1 MESLVQPIKKQ
12 DLESRKHL
20 LFFFL
25 SLLLQHCLFLQLCFF
40 FKLSRG
46 GGVPQKIISLPL

>member
-46 GGVPQKIISLPL
+46 GGVPQKNISLPL